1 MYKPKEKLIK
11 SEIKD
16 QFDNSM
22 LFDNS
27 MFYSCICDVDCNE
40 GTFEKGSLVKIDE
53 EHVVTP
59 SGIRIREGIR
69 IYDMDEAVTQ
79 RQSIYGSE
87 DNSDIPVGVTER
99 NFAGVFREEK
109 ELSEAL
115 QNEMDVKTD
124 KCGFLRKIH
133 TFGEVPVGL
142 AFIIAG
148 FTLVIDT
155 YRFLFAEDF
164 KAKECLFLWSVLAFG
179 VLDFLNT
186 FVLNK
191 LADKYEKEYKLKIV
205 RIYEDWKD
213 SRLSAEEET

>member
-22 LFDNS
+22 
-27 MFYSCICDVDCNE
+27 FYSCICDVYCNE

-53 EHVVTP
+53 ELVETP
-59 SGIRIREGIR
+59 SGAKEEYIR

-79 RQSIYGSE
+79 RQSIYGSK
-87 DNSDIPVGVTER
+87 DSSDIPVGVTER

-115 QNEMDVKTD
+115 QNETDVKTD

-133 TFGEVPVGL
+133 TFGEVMVGL
-142 AFIIAG
+142 TFIIAG
-148 FTLVIDT
+148 GMLVFEM
-155 YRFLFAEDF
+155 YRFLFVEDF
-164 KAKECLFLWSVLAFG
+164 KAKEFLFILWSALAFG
-179 VLDFLNT
+179 VFDFLNT
-186 FVLNK
+186 FIPNK
-191 LADKYEKEYKLKIV
+191 LMDKYEKEYKLEIV
-205 RIYEDWKD
+205 RIYEDWKG
-213 SRLSAEEET
+213 SRLSADEET